1 MRLPCLPKGYNIV
14 TGKLSF
20 PISHILNSKGVA
32 PTIVAMD
39 MNTLGVIDGQGMRH
53 LTLKEGLRLFGYPEW
68 YSLEEFNETN
78 RTLRLGYDL
87 LGNSVCV
94 PVIKA
99 VAKVLLSNIKKKY
112 EED

>member
-1 MRLPCLPKGYNIV
+1 M
-14 TGKLSF
+14 
-20 PISHILNSKGVA
+20 A